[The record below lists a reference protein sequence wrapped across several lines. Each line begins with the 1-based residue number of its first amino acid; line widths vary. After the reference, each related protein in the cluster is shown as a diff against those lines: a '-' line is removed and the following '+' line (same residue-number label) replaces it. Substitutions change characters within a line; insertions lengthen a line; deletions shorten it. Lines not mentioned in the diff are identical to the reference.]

1 MSVYKYDENTQTM
14 REYDVAYQVQSGESL
29 PKPNTIERLSDG
41 SGKYL
46 TLDNTWLPYLTVRAG
61 EYLFDSNDRLNSF
74 DTIKLIPDDVPAG
87 CQLDLNGAALAQD
100 VNSSQILID
109 NRNVRW
115 GAAHLTGAMINLLYL
130 AIIDEEFNGWSQWAH
145 SGTIKTRLLWLPNG
159 TIQNVCHWTPE
170 NNTGIAIINALDMI
184 GLGDNASIVYETI
197 YLNEELHQKM
207 IDEASPVW
215 IDNFEPHTVEYA
227 ADETEWLEDYF
238 VIDQNGQ
245 TLNWC
250 DNILTGD
257 IGKYIRL
264 MKNSTLVAE
273 KCYFKEDELSEDIG
287 INLTDTAVTKTGS
300 VTVGQTTKTYS
311 VVQGPIMRTLK
322 ARIYFNPTTEDGKD
336 FNNFCIWPFY
346 LDAGVSYEWF
356 PGFVNSIKKIRY
368 KAASASTWTDAH
380 VYTYPELRQRAESLG
395 GDIAMT
401 EAYTLQITTPGY
413 YDIEWMYDA
422 ALLKNTSWGDGN
434 WPHPCLTDAK
444 TYYNYEENYRE
455 TKWREDM
462 DLTDPWIAAIDFGNQ
477 YVNNVSTNWSDIYLR
492 DWDSN
497 PRMETVSFGPTTVP
511 QNTSLLSGILTR
523 GMKYLVYNN
532 ISNPYGC
539 NLINI
544 ENWDNKFSDEGII
557 FYNCSTRQPFNDWW
571 LGVGTGNR
579 IAATIYLHPDVYA
592 LTNHGFDNTVT
603 GWDDGKYNE
612 MINQGIQFLELPTNW
627 RTLVP
632 NYIGE

>member
-1 MSVYKYDENTQTM
+1 MPIYKNNVKYDFG
-14 REYDVAYQVQSGESL
+14 YQIEDNECPQN
-29 PKPNTIERLSDG
+29 PNTIERLSDN

-46 TLDNTWLPYLTVRAG
+46 ALDNTWLPYLTIQAG
-61 EYLFDSNDRLNSF
+61 EYLFNSNNKLGSF
-74 DTIKLIPDDVPAG
+74 NALKLIPDDVPVG
-87 CQLDLNGAALAQD
+87 CYFESGANFPQD

-109 NRNVRW
+109 NRNARW
-115 GAAHLTGAMINLLYL
+115 GAAHLTGADVNLLNL
-130 AIIDEEFNGWSQWAH
+130 AIIDEQFTGYTQWAH
-145 SGTIKTRLLWLPNG
+145 SGDIKTRLLWLPNG
-159 TIQNVCHWTPE
+159 TISNVCHWTPE
-170 NNTGIAIINALDMI
+170 NNSGIAIINALNM
-184 GLGDNASIVYETI
+184 GGVAGGDNPSKIYETI

-207 IDEASPVW
+207 LDESSFDW
-215 IDNFEPHTVEYA
+215 ITYYEPRTVEYA

-238 VIDQNGQ
+238 VIDQDGQ
-245 TLNWC
+245 TINWY
-250 DNILTGD
+250 DNILTGE

-287 INLTDTAVTKTGS
+287 VNLTDTAVTKTGS

-346 LDAGVSYEWF
+346 FDTGVSESRF
-356 PGFVNSIKKIRY
+356 LPFVNSIKKIRY
-368 KAASASTWTDAH
+368 KAASASNWTDAH
-380 VYTYPELRQRAESLG
+380 VYTYTELVQRARSLG

-401 EAYTLQITTPGY
+401 EAYTLQITTAGY

-422 ALLKNTSWGDGN
+422 ALIKNTSWDDGN

-444 TYYNYEENYRE
+444 TYYNYEEHYRE

-462 DLTDPWIAAIDFGNQ
+462 YLSDPWIASIDFGDQ
-477 YVNNVSTNWSDIYLR
+477 YVNYVSSYATDIYLR
-492 DWDSN
+492 EWDDN
-497 PRMETVSFGPTTVP
+497 PRMETVSFGSANVP
-511 QNTSLLSGILTR
+511 SNTSLLSGILTR
-523 GMKYLVYNN
+523 GLKYLVYNDLN
-532 ISNPYGC
+532 NPYGC
-539 NLINI
+539 NIINI
-544 ENWDNKFSDEGII
+544 ENWDSKFSNEGIL

-571 LGVGTGNR
+571 LGIGTGGR

-592 LTNHGFDNTVT
+592 LTNHGFDNDVN
-603 GWDDGKYNE
+603 GWNEDKYNE
-612 MINQGIQFLELPTNW
+612 MINQGIQFLELPSNW
-627 RTLVP
+627 RELVP